1 MEQEIKCPKCRG
13 DKFTILNGNMVKC
26 AYCGYVYKLPSQTAS
41 HQQAE
46 TKKRACP
53 ICGEQIDASLD
64 VCPICGEHINPENAK
79 PQPSD
84 KQQIVINVIG
94 QQSAPKP
101 QATQTK
107 PQKKSQTTESN
118 QKKGW
123 IAFASIVVLA
133 LIIAGIFVF
142 SSRREN
148 VTSASTEATDTVTYM
163 DSIDHDYPT
172 DTAVADEAVPDVDDD
187 SHYVPNV
194 DAAKY
199 AIKAIYSDV
208 IANWDN
214 EPLMRSKYLS
224 EAFLDFYNMME
235 RWNEEHYPGEIGKLI
250 GGCGLFTQNELDGS
264 SNDIEVLEA
273 RYKSEYYMDGYYDI
287 TIRLWG
293 RKIYVVLLD
302 CGENGWKIDDI
313 NGLHLK
319 IKTFLAQH

>member
-26 AYCGYVYKLPSQTAS
+26 AYCGYVYKLPAQTAS

-46 TKKRACP
+46 TEKRACP

-148 VTSASTEATDTVTYM
+148 VTSASTEATDSVTYM

-199 AIKAIYSDV
+199 AIKDIYHD
-208 IANWDN
+208 ILANIDDG
-214 EPLMRSKYLS
+214 PLMRSKYLS
-224 EAFLDFYNMME
+224 EDFLDFYNKME
-235 RWNEEHYPGEIGKLI
+235 RWNEEHYPGEIGYLI
-250 GGCGLFTQNELDGS
+250 GDADLLTQAQDVGRS
-264 SNDIEVLEA
+264 KDIEILEA
-273 RYKSEYYMDGYYDI
+273 RYKSEYYNDGFYDI

-293 RKIYVVLLD
+293 HKIYVVLWD
-302 CGENGWKIDDI
+302 CGDYGWKIDDI